1 MKKKKVL
8 KIVFIIVFVIILSG
22 IGVVNYLNKNLEQLT
37 TTEISDIDLSTLKNG
52 VYEGSFKVLPVSV
65 KVEVTIDNKE
75 ITKIDIIDHSNGQGK
90 PAEIITDR
98 VIEAQ
103 SLDVDIISGATY
115 SSVVILKAIEDAISD
130 SK

>member
-1 MKKKKVL
+1 M
-8 KIVFIIVFVIILSG
+8 
-22 IGVVNYLNKNLEQLT
+22 NKNLEQLT
-37 TTEISDIDLSTLKNG
+37 TTEISDIDLSTIQDG
-52 VYEGSFKVLPVSV
+52 IYEGSYKVLPVSV
-65 KVEVTIDNKE
+65 KLEVTIDNKK
-75 ITKIDIIDHSNGQGK
+75 ITSIDIIDHINGQGK

-115 SSVVILKAIEDAISD
+115 SSVVILKAIENAMLD